1 MLGQHLKIKV
11 LHDSV
16 VDGAHPPGVAHFL
29 RRSFA
34 RRAVMVSND
43 DVVVN
48 VSGVGMCYDND
59 IAVRRETRRHFQ
71 PGRVGPLNVQRV
83 GRVELLGAEGLDDVE
98 GLVLSLS
105 RLGYAVTNLHRPCH
119 RIITTWADHRNCRR
133 ADRACLT
140 SLHGAVHG
148 VDHRCHSR
156 LRALHFTD

>member
-16 VDGAHPPGVAHFL
+16 VDGPHPPGVAHFL

-43 DVVVN
+43 DVVVD
-48 VSGVGMCYDND
+48 VSGIGMCYDND
-59 IAVRRETRRHFQ
+59 IAVRRETRCHFQ
-71 PGRVGPLNVQRV
+71 PGRVGLLNVQRV
-83 GRVELLGAEGLDDVE
+83 GRIKLLGTEGLDDVE
-98 GLVLSLS
+98 GLVLSLN
-105 RLGYAVTNLHRPCH
+105 RLGCAVMNLHCPCH
-119 RIITTWADHRNCRR
+119 WIITTRADHRNCRR

-148 VDHRCHSR
+148 VDH
-156 LRALHFTD
+156 